1 MSVQA
6 PPSPL
11 AASPFPQIAAP
22 PSLLESVITSI
33 PPDPLLS
40 LLSFPD
46 LCSLSMVSV
55 TCHAEVRAFR
65 LHAFKLENVLV
76 DFFALSDVPSFLE
89 LLSLS
94 GCIVG
99 GSVASK
105 FFSRDVYDSNLD
117 LFCALTWCGIVGS
130 WLEEHGFLFRPTSK
144 QHAPFSSDYSC
155 ILTRSPS
162 SPSSSTTSSRSSSP
176 SYDSAEIVQVWS
188 FSASDGSRPVQLMAT
203 IHSPVASILS
213 FHSTC
218 VLNFFNHWTAYSL
231 YPWLTF
237 WESVNI
243 SLYADGA
250 PSPSVTTAIQKWSVR
265 GFPAVP
271 HPPLDRVLSAT
282 SDVSLSS
289 MRWVGDRHCW
299 VVHFGFALGLH
310 PPPDDVCTNSWKIHY
325 GRYRAKLLHAPLFSF
340 APSSTG
346 SPSIFCVSP
355 DKNSSLHSILS
366 HFHSAVLH
374 SSTLL
379 SCLSKFRFPG
389 HTSDHRAL
397 SFTQRIFSVFEH
409 DSPPH
414 LASPS
419 VAQQLYSF
427 FLLLL
432 SNQLPA
438 CLIESGIFWQRL
450 GDVSP
455 SLEVVLRLPYDLNQ
469 RIDYR
474 ELRRRLDYL
483 EWCSVY
489 ITLRAPV

>member
-11 AASPFPQIAAP
+11 AALPFPQIVAP

-55 TCHAEVRAFR
+55 TCHAEVCTFCLRAF
-65 LHAFKLENVLV
+65 KPENVLV
-76 DFFALSDVPSFLE
+76 DFFALSDIPSFLE
-89 LLSLS
+89 LLICVSLFFLR
-94 GCIVG
+94 IWAG
-99 GSVASK
+99 GFA
-105 FFSRDVYDSNLD
+105 FYVYDSDLD

-144 QHAPFSSDYSC
+144 QHAPFSSDYSR
-155 ILTRSPS
+155 ISTRSPS
-162 SPSSSTTSSRSSSP
+162 SPSSSTTSSHSSSP

-218 VLNFFNHWTAYSL
+218 VLNFFNHRTAYSL

-243 SLYADGA
+243 SLYADGT
-250 PSPSVTTAIQKWSVR
+250 PSPSVTAAIQKWSVR
-265 GFPAVP
+265 GFPAVL

-282 SDVSLSS
+282 SDILLSS
-289 MRWVGDRHCW
+289 TRWVGDCHCW
-299 VVHFGFALGLH
+299 VVHFGFASGLH
-310 PPPDDVCTNSWKIHY
+310 PLLDDVCTNSWKIHY
-325 GRYRAKLLHAPLFSF
+325 GRYRAKLLHAPLFGF

-346 SPSIFCVSP
+346 SPSIFCMSP

-379 SCLSKFRFPG
+379 SCLSEFHFPG

-397 SFTQRIFSVFEH
+397 SFTQCIFLVFEH

-432 SNQLPA
+432 SDQLPA
-438 CLIESGIFWQRL
+438 CLIESSIFFQRP

-469 RIDYR
+469 RIDYC
-474 ELRRRLDYL
+474 ELRHWLDYL

-489 ITLRAPV
+489 ITLCTPV